1 MGLRA
6 TAAADNKAIIGD
18 LDDWGWPATVT
29 DPDGVS
35 ASLSVLSNDISAAI
49 DPETGM
55 ILSGRFASA
64 TLSIAA
70 LTDAGLGL
78 PSGISDATSKPW
90 VVTFDD
96 VNGAGPYTFKV
107 AATNP
112 DRSLGCVVC
121 QLEEYTE

>member
-29 DPDGVS
+29 DPNGTS
-35 ASLSVLSNDISAAI
+35 ESMSVLSNDISAAI
-49 DPETGM
+49 DLQTGM
-55 ILSGRFASA
+55 IVSGRFASA
-64 TLSIAA
+64 TLSISA
-70 LTDAGLGL
+70 LSDAGLGL

-90 VVTFDD
+90 LVTFDD
-96 VNGAGPYTFKV
+96 VGGLSYTFKV
-107 AATNP
+107 ASSDP
-112 DRSLGCVVC
+112 DRSIGEVVC